1 MADVAPP
8 PAPPPSEDPLLSLP
22 LPSRRAVLASLAFA
36 PLGGCSGSGAPPSGT
51 VTGKV
56 TIDGQPLTGGAIRF
70 HPSSAEGKSKASGGV
85 IGADGSYSVPDAPL
99 GACTVTIDTGATK
112 GAATKNSPAAGPGA
126 DIMKKMQGPPAGM
139 PAMGGGNGA
148 GFVSGTKPVPIEA
161 AYASPATT
169 PLKADVKRGANAFNF
184 EVK

>member
-1 MADVAPP
+1 M
-8 PAPPPSEDPLLSLP
+8 
-22 LPSRRAVLASLAFA
+22 
-36 PLGGCSGSGAPPSGT
+36 
-51 VTGKV
+51 
-56 TIDGQPLTGGAIRF
+56 
-70 HPSSAEGKSKASGGV
+70 

-112 GAATKNSPAAGPGA
+112 GAATKNAAAAGPGA

-148 GFVSGTKPVPIEA
+148 GFVSGTKLVPIEA

-169 PLKADVKRGANAFNF
+169 PLKADVKRGANTHDFKV
-184 EVK
+184 E